1 MDDNT
6 AIADMSDEMLEKT
19 FRINTFGLMYGLRE
33 ECRQYLSQG
42 DGGVI
47 VNICSV
53 GATHQTA
60 GAAYCASKG
69 AVLAA
74 TKNTAFMY
82 MEEGIRC
89 NALSPGGVVTD
100 IPLVMPPSDEFGF
113 GTNQQAAGL
122 LRRAGHAGGLG
133 GRDPVSCQRPV
144 PLRQRRGTQVRR
156 RLDVLLENIYARVH
170 PAPHSNCEPSIWSK
184 VSFSALVWPMHV

>member
-47 VNICSV
+47 VNVCSV

-60 GAAYCASKG
+60 GAAYCAS
-69 AVLAA
+69 
-74 TKNTAFMY
+74 
-82 MEEGIRC
+82 C
-89 NALSPGGVVTD
+89 SGGDKEHGVHV
-100 IPLVMPPSDEFGF
+100 
-113 GTNQQAAGL
+113 
-122 LRRAGHAGGLG
+122 HG
-133 GRDPVSCQRPV
+133 GRH
-144 PLRQRRGTQVRR
+144 PLQCPLPRR
-156 RLDVLLENIYARVH
+156 RCD
-170 PAPHSNCEPSIWSK
+170 
-184 VSFSALVWPMHV
+184 